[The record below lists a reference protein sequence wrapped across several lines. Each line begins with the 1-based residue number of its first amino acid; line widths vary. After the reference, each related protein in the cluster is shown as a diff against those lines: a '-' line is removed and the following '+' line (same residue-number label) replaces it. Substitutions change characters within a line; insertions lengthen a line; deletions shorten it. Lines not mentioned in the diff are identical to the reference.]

1 MLSPI
6 IWLVLG
12 VTIMILAFIKMMNKP
27 MTDKEIEKWL
37 ADDEERIRKY
47 IEKKELERK
56 AKKEEDRWGA

>member
-1 MLSPI
+1 
-6 IWLVLG
+6 
-12 VTIMILAFIKMMNKP
+12 

-56 AKKEEDRWGA
+56 AKKEEDRWGAWYSFLFDWFVFYH

>member
-12 VTIMILAFIKMMNKP
+12 VTIIILAFIKMMNKP